1 MDQLQPTASQQ
12 PLIMITGANGFVG
25 RRLSLHLHE
34 QGFPLRLCTRRAWS
48 LYEPKPADNSE
59 SKAEIRYHSLG
70 NFTAQSD
77 WSSVLKEHS
86 RVPDVVIHCA
96 ARVHVM
102 NDTAAD
108 PLAAFRAVNRDLSLQ
123 LAQQAAAAGVK
134 QFIYLSSVKVNGEQT
149 HAGHPFRETD
159 TPAPSDP
166 YGISK
171 YEAELALLELGAR
184 TGMAV
189 TIIRP
194 PLVYGQGVAA
204 NFLSMLRWV
213 RKGVPLPLGAI
224 KNRRS
229 LVYLGNLV
237 DFIRHCIG
245 HPAAAQQCFLISD
258 DHDLSTTELLRAA
271 AKAQDRPA
279 RLLPVP
285 SALLYFGASLL
296 GKRAIAD
303 RLCGSLQVDISKAKK
318 ELQWK
323 PPYSVEDG
331 LRDSVQS

>member
-1 MDQLQPTASQQ
+1 MNQLQTSASQQ

-34 QGFPLRLCTRRAWS
+34 YGFPLRLCTRRAWS
-48 LYEPKPADNSE
+48 LYETKPADNSE
-59 SKAEIRYHSLG
+59 SKSEISYHSLG
-70 NFTAQSD
+70 DFTAQSD
-77 WSSVLKEHS
+77 WSSVLQEHS
-86 RVPDVVIHCA
+86 GVPDVLIHCA

-149 HAGHPFRETD
+149 QAGLPFRETD

-171 YEAELALLELGAR
+171 YEAEQALLELGAR

-189 TIIRP
+189 TIVRP
-194 PLVYGQGVAA
+194 PLVYGEGVAA
-204 NFLSMLRWV
+204 NFRSMLRWV
-213 RKGVPLPLGAI
+213 RKGIPLPLGAI
-224 KNRRS
+224 KNARS
-229 LVYLGNLV
+229 LVYVGNLV

-245 HPAAAQQCFLISD
+245 NQAAAQQCFLISD
-258 DHDLSTTELLRAA
+258 DHDLSTTDLLKAA
-271 AKAQDRPA
+271 AQAQNCPA

-285 SALLYFGASLL
+285 SALLYFGASLI

-318 ELQWK
+318 ELNWK